1 MSGACR
7 ETDLEALLTGELSA
21 REAERVSAH
30 AAACGACART
40 LAWLRLERGW
50 MAQRARR
57 LPSRPALRFEALET
71 RLRPAPKPRSTRRR
85 GEWRLGLALGSMA
98 AVACAVL
105 TLVMPAPTPSFS
117 EEPWGEGLVSV
128 ARVEACT
135 DPSLEAVARVEA
147 RVGACLLASPA
158 QPPLYQ

>member
-57 LPSRPALRFEALET
+57 VPPRPALRFEALEA
-71 RLRPAPKPRSTRRR
+71 RLRPTTRAPRR
-85 GEWRLGLALGSMA
+85 GDWRRGLALGSLA
-98 AVACAVL
+98 AAASVALAVVL
-105 TLVMPAPTPSFS
+105 PAPTPSFS

-128 ARVEACT
+128 VRVEACT
-135 DPSLEAVARVEA
+135 DPSLEAVARMEA